1 MAVLLISTW
10 ATTAYAWPATART
23 KMLRSAQHA
32 LPKAL
37 ATLLND
43 FDSILVQPCRKLSVE
58 DAARAAIAAFKDK
71 TSNPATAV
79 AAMRDAGCAAADL
92 SDPQLDAMV
101 QSHLSEFAIV
111 FYGID
116 PAIRQGDLT
125 GFLKTRREESQRL
138 LQRLR
143 RSSELPDRDTAVENS
158 PQFGIASIAL
168 SHAVTDIAN
177 IWYHIWKSSTGD
189 LSQQLPKAPG
199 LLPSGPWMRGASL
212 TPLVLK
218 ATPS

>member
-1 MAVLLISTW
+1 MFGEDDLKRIRDRMRRIVILLVLIACASN
-10 ATTAYAWPATART
+10 AYAWPVNARA
-23 KMLRSAQHA
+23 KMLRSAQRA

-43 FDSILVQPCRKLSVE
+43 FDSVLVQPCRKLTVE
-58 DAARAAIAAFKDK
+58 EASRVAIAAFKDK
-71 TSNPATAV
+71 TASPAAAV
-79 AAMRDAGCAAADL
+79 AAMRDAACAAADM
-92 SDPQLDAMV
+92 SDPQLDSLV
-101 QSHLSEFAIV
+101 QAHLNEFAIV
-111 FYGID
+111 FYGMD
-116 PAIRQGDLT
+116 PAIRNGDLA

-177 IWYHIWKSSTGD
+177 VWYHIWKSSNGD
-189 LSQQLPKAPG
+189 VSQQDPG
-199 LLPSGPWMRGASL
+199 Q
-212 TPLVLK
+212 
-218 ATPS
+218 